1 MCLAHDRSHF
11 IPGPRVCQGTGNYC
25 QQVRN
30 PAERILKCDMLLLT
44 GLHNSL
50 DSEKRKTQHKLRREV
65 KLRIKNEVKIPLGH
79 CVWFSP

>member
-30 PAERILKCDMLLLT
+30 PAVRILKCDVVLLT
-44 GLHNSL
+44 GLHNSF
-50 DSEKRKTQHKLRREV
+50 DSEKKERKKDMTY
-65 KLRIKNEVKIPLGH
+65 IKT
-79 CVWFSP
+79 

>member
-30 PAERILKCDMLLLT
+30 PAVQSLKCDVVLLT
-44 GLHNSL
+44 GLHHSF
-50 DSEKRKTQHKLRREV
+50 DSEKKEKKDVAYIKTRVE
-65 KLRIKNEVKIPLGH
+65 IKN
-79 CVWFSP
+79 